1 MDSGEFMVIV
11 AAVWRVCLVGF
22 WWVLRCVVLFFEL
35 GTYRC
40 TEPR

>member
-22 WWVLRCVVLFFEL
+22 WLMSKCVVHF
-35 GTYRC
+35 
-40 TEPR
+40 